1 MATLIEFFALLSV
14 PLRAL
19 AFMFQALSVGGIAFI
34 LLLAVPLAARLD
46 PVSGSELL
54 RRAGRI
60 TAAAG
65 VAAALVATAR
75 IVSQLTELMVE
86 AGIPIRQALG
96 AGFVAAW
103 GAQAA
108 AGLAIAALLA
118 RRRDPPGPA
127 IMACLA
133 MAALVVVAGGV
144 ATSHAAG
151 RLEGGPLLAAATAF
165 HGLAAAV
172 WIGGLPCF
180 LAALA
185 CAGDDGVALRA
196 IGRRYSLMSMW
207 SVAVLA
213 GAGGLLAIAYVGS
226 WAALYGTAYGL
237 MTGVKITLFLFLLGF
252 GAANY
257 RVVER
262 LRRDP
267 ATPALRLR
275 RFAEVELGIG
285 IAVFFAAASLT
296 STPPAVDVAAD
307 RATMVEIAERV
318 WPPAPRLRPP
328 RAEADGAAAAQVP
341 PNRQGASTPRV
352 PGLAGGLGTG
362 PHPDAADAAWA
373 EYEHDW
379 AGVFLLVI
387 GILAIAERRGVPFGR
402 HWPLLIVA
410 FAAFLV
416 VESDPGIRL
425 LGHVA
430 DPGAAHGNA
439 ASQHLWRVPV
449 ALLLV
454 VVGLGEWGVRSGL
467 IQDARAV
474 LLLPLT
480 CAGVALMLL
489 AHGHGGSAT
498 TREMLPVTMSHSLLA
513 VLALAAGGTRWI
525 ELRMPG
531 TPSGTAAGQILPIC
545 LMALGLV
552 LLGYREAP

>member
-1 MATLIEFFALLSV
+1 MLIELFALLSV

-19 AFMFQALSVGGIAFI
+19 AFVSQALSVGGIAFI
-34 LLLAVPLAARLD
+34 LLLAVPLAARVD
-46 PVSGSELL
+46 PARGSDLL
-54 RRAGRI
+54 RGAGRI
-60 TAAAG
+60 TVAAG

-75 IVSQLTELMVE
+75 IVSQLTELVVE
-86 AGIPIRQALG
+86 AGIPIGEALG

-118 RRRDPPGPA
+118 RRRAPPGPA
-127 IMACLA
+127 VMACLA

-144 ATSHAAG
+144 ATSHAVG
-151 RLEGGPLLAAATAF
+151 RLEGGPLLAAATAL

-185 CAGDDGVALRA
+185 CAGDDGVALGV
-196 IGRRYSLMSMW
+196 IGRRYSIMSMW
-207 SVAVLA
+207 AVAVLA

-237 MTGVKITLFLFLLGF
+237 MAGVKVVLFLLLLGL

-257 RVVER
+257 RVVEA

-296 STPPAVDVAAD
+296 SAPPAVDVAAD
-307 RATMVEIAERV
+307 RVTMAELAERA

-328 RAEADGAAAAQVP
+328 RAEAIRAAAAQVP
-341 PNRQGASTPRV
+341 SDRQGVSAPGV
-352 PGLAGGLGTG
+352 PGLAAGRGTQ
-362 PHPDAADAAWA
+362 PHQDAAGAAWA

-387 GILAIAERRGVPFGR
+387 GILAIAERRGVAFGR
-402 HWPLLIVA
+402 HWPLLLPA

-416 VESDPGIRL
+416 MESDPGIRL
-425 LGHVA
+425 LGHAA
-430 DPGAAHGNA
+430 DLGGAHGDA
-439 ASQHLWRVPV
+439 ASQHLWRMPV

-454 VVGLGEWGVRSGL
+454 VVGLGEWGIRSGL
-467 IQDARAV
+467 IQDARAA

-489 AHGHGGSAT
+489 AHGHGGSAA
-498 TREMLPVTMSHSLLA
+498 TREVLPVAMSHSLLA
-513 VLALAAGGTRWI
+513 VLALAAGGSRWI
-525 ELRMPG
+525 ELRMQG
-531 TPSGTAAGQILPIC
+531 TSCGRAAGRILPIC

-552 LLGYREAP
+552 LVGYREAP